1 MKFNLNLSFSFL
13 LKFNYFFITITGHD
27 YVISLGSVVE
37 IIISLVLISHSRN
50 LNFVKDLQKIINLYN
65 LKFHY

>member
-1 MKFNLNLSFSFL
+1 MKFNLNLSFSFQ
-13 LKFNYFFITITGHD
+13 LKFNYLLITITGHD